1 MPFIKE
7 YVEPTTHA
15 VANYWAVTSMM
26 YDGLKDE
33 TDFVMGVFV
42 SDLAHSA
49 GALPVDSVVFNSN
62 AGQLTVQQCEDI
74 VKARPEF
81 SDAEEV

>member
-26 YDGLKDE
+26 YDGLKNE
-33 TDFVMGVFV
+33 TNFVMGVFV
-42 SDLAHSA
+42 SDSAYGA
-49 GALPVDSVVFNSN
+49 GAQPVTAIEFNSN
-62 AGQLTVQQCEDI
+62 SGQLTVQQCEDI

-81 SDAEEV
+81 SDSVAI